1 MPQKTPDILKKIVA
15 RKHEEI
21 AESISRVPM
30 ERMIELTK
38 FADSTRGFYSALK
51 EKVNNRQSGI
61 IAEIKKAS
69 PSKGI
74 LRENFEPV

>member
-15 RKHEEI
+15 RKHEEV

-38 FADSTRGFYSALK
+38 FADSTRGFYTRSTK
-51 EKVNNRQSGI
+51 
-61 IAEIKKAS
+61 IK
-69 PSKGI
+69 
-74 LRENFEPV
+74 